1 MKYLGVIPA
10 RSGSKGIKNKNKKLL
25 KGKPLIQYSI
35 EAALNSKIDSIVVST
50 DDEEIIEIAHLYNL
64 TVIKRPSKLA
74 QDDTPTLPVLQH
86 ALAEVNEAFDAV
98 ITLQPTSPLRT
109 SHHINKAIEL
119 FESKDNA
126 DSLVSVVKVPHN
138 MIPESIMKKDGD
150 FLIDYQSSNLFNRQ
164 KKPIYYARNGAA
176 IYITK
181 VNRLDFEVFGGN
193 IVPFEMSSLE
203 SFDID
208 EEDDWTIVEKFI

>member
-10 RSGSKGIKNKNKKLL
+10 RGGSKGIKHKNKKLL
-25 KGKPLIQYSI
+25 NGKPLIQYSI
-35 EAALNSKIDSIVVST
+35 DAALNSKIDCVVVST
-50 DDEEIIEIAHLYNL
+50 DDNDIIEIAKSSNVK
-64 TVIKRPSKLA
+64 VIKRPSGLA

-86 ALAEVNEAFDAV
+86 ALLEAQDSFDAV

-109 SHHINKAIEL
+109 HEHINDAINL
-119 FESKDNA
+119 FESKENA

-138 MIPESIMKKDGD
+138 MIPESIMKKEGD
-150 FLIDYQSSNLFNRQ
+150 FIINYQSSKLFNRQ
-164 KKPIYYARNGAA
+164 NKPIYFARNGAA

-181 VNRLDFEVFGGN
+181 VSRLDFEVFGGK
-193 IVPFEMSSLE
+193 IVPFEMSLLE

-208 EEDDWTIVEKFI
+208 DEDDWTIVEKFL